1 MKRFLEDTLGKDAIN
16 KIESIKIGI
25 AGCGGLGSNCAF
37 NLVRS
42 GFIRF
47 KIVDSDVV
55 EISNI
60 NRQFYFLDQINM
72 TKVKALEVN
81 LKRINPE
88 INIEAIEQRLNRSN
102 AAKVFADCD
111 IVVEALDE
119 PKEKSMLV
127 SSLLNKV
134 KLIVAASGVAG
145 FGSSDQI
152 RIKKINKN
160 LVLVGDFKTGID
172 KAPAFSPRVNIAAA
186 KQADIILEYA
196 LRGPVS

>member
-1 MKRFLEDTLGKDAIN
+1 MKRFPEDKLDKDAIE
-16 KIESIKIGI
+16 KIGFIKIGI

-160 LVLVGDFKTGID
+160 LVLVGDLKTGID

-186 KQADIILEYA
+186 KQADIVLEYV
-196 LRGPVS
+196 LRGSVS